1 MKKLAFI
8 LLTLCF
14 TLVATRAQTPR
25 FINLELL
32 GVHNLVGVSFDSRF
46 NENSKFGYKAG
57 LGYGYASSTTFLGDD
72 WSSHAISLPLSAYYL
87 LGNKSHHFDL
97 GAGIALGYERA
108 KGKISSPWGFPAT
121 PFEENAFYFLPFL
134 QTAYRYESSKIP
146 FLFSVGID
154 IPFTFWGANS
164 NFAIGFAPKLAIGYR
179 L

>member
-14 TLVATRAQTPR
+14 TLVATKAQTPR

-46 NENSKFGYKAG
+46 NENSKFGYKTG
-57 LGYGYASSTTFLGDD
+57 LGYGYASSTSFLGDD

-97 GAGIALGYERA
+97 GAGISLGYERA